1 MIETTVAVATEPI
14 TLAQAKTHCRVEIS
28 GDDTY
33 ITGLIVVAR
42 EYAEHEAG
50 RSFAPQTLKLTLPYF
65 AEPMPLLRS
74 PVTAVTGITYLD
86 TADARQT
93 ASSALYYL
101 DRSDL
106 VPCVRLVPGASWPT
120 TSERIGGVEI
130 TYTAGT
136 WAIAPVSAI
145 QYMLLL
151 IGSMY
156 EFREAD
162 AERAA
167 QRIGFAD
174 RLLDRWRIPT
184 V

>member
-1 MIETTVAVATEPI
+1 MIETTVAVAAEPI

-28 GDDTY
+28 TDDTY
-33 ITGLIVVAR
+33 ITSLITVAR

-50 RSFAPQTLKLTLPYF
+50 RSFAAQTIKATLTHF
-65 AEPMPLLRS
+65 DDPMPLLRS

-86 TADARQT
+86 TADNRQT
-93 ASSALYYL
+93 LSASVYYL

-106 VPCVRLVPGASWPT
+106 VPCVRLVPGQSWPT
-120 TSERIGGVEI
+120 TSERTGGVEI

-136 WAIAPVSAI
+136 WAIAPTTAV

-167 QRIGFAD
+167 SRIGFAD

>member
-1 MIETTVAVATEPI
+1 M
-14 TLAQAKTHCRVEIS
+14 
-28 GDDTY
+28 
-33 ITGLIVVAR
+33 
-42 EYAEHEAG
+42 
-50 RSFAPQTLKLTLPYF
+50 
-65 AEPMPLLRS
+65 
-74 PVTAVTGITYLD
+74 
-86 TADARQT
+86 
-93 ASSALYYL
+93 
-101 DRSDL
+101 
-106 VPCVRLVPGASWPT
+106 PCVRLVPGASWPT